1 MMAEVFAHDLNDGAR
16 VVLWPAYGGTSQ
28 QFTVEDQH
36 LEKGP
41 PGALFP
47 EPEEAGWVFLRA
59 RHSGKCLVRSG
70 TQTGA
75 PVVQQTCLESSD
87 WQRLWRV
94 RHVVMTSADCA
105 NPNQCFGGERLVLE
119 NYYDEHHRS
128 CLDAANGNFP
138 APPAKG
144 TALIAFDC
152 IPKFSAPN
160 YVNQEWQLVNILD
173 WGPSAHLP
181 GDP

>member
-1 MMAEVFAHDLNDGAR
+1 MAEVFAHDLSDGAR
-16 VVLWPAYGGTSQ
+16 VVLWPAYGGSSQ

-36 LEKGP
+36 MDTKFGYLT
-41 PGALFP
+41 
-47 EPEEAGWVFLRA
+47 EEAGWSFLRA
-59 RHSGKCLVRSG
+59 RHSGKCLVRSSE
-70 TQTGA
+70 QTGK
-75 PVVQQTCLESSD
+75 PVVQASCFESPD

-128 CLDAANGNFP
+128 CLDAANGNYP

-144 TALIAFDC
+144 AALIAFDC
-152 IPKFSAPN
+152 IPKYSASN
-160 YVNQEWQLVNILD
+160 YVNQEWELVNIRD
-173 WGPSAHLP
+173 WGPSEHLP